1 MVSHTYLGV
10 DVDRNLSY
18 QDAVHNAYVKAN
30 RKLFTL
36 RKIRPCITQ
45 RGSALI
51 HKQFILPLLDSADFL
66 VDIIL
71 KNVSGVY
78 INYPILSDGFFLI

>member
-1 MVSHTYLGV
+1 MVSYTYLGV
-10 DVDRNLSY
+10 DVDRNQSY
-18 QDAVHNAYVKAN
+18 QDAVHNTYVKAN

-51 HKQFILPLLDSADFL
+51 HKQFILDSADFL

-71 KNVSGVY
+71 KNVSGVC
-78 INYPILSDGFFLI
+78 INYPILSDGFSLI